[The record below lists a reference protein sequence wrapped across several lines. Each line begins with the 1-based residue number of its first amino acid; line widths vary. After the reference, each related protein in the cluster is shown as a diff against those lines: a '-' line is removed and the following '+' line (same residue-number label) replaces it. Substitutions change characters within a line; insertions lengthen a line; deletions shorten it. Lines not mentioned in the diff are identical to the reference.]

1 MEAACGE
8 DERAIGG
15 IFGGRELYLLVMN
28 KIMVI

>member
-15 IFGGRELYLLVMN
+15 IFGGRELYLLMN